1 MLKIRLQRQG
11 RKNDPSF
18 KVVITERQN
27 AAKSGKFLEVVGV
40 YDIKKGGIKLEEERI
55 RHWLSKGA
63 QPSGT
68 VHNLLVDAKLIV
80 APKMDVAPKAKKAP
94 EAAQAEVKAAETAKT
109 PA

>member
-27 AAKSGKFLEVVGV
+27 ATKSGKFLEVVGV
-40 YDIKKGGIKLEEERI
+40 YDIKKGGIKLEGERI
-55 RHWLSKGA
+55 KHWLSKGA

-80 APKMDVAPKAKKAP
+80 APKMDVSPKAKKS
-94 EAAQAEVKAAETAKT
+94 AEGVKAAEKTKT